1 MSTLFSHNQKG
12 LSLIELM
19 VAMLISLILLGGV
32 LQVFLSSKNL
42 YNTNTAVSRVQENG
56 RFATEFLSFDIRQAG
71 YKGECLTTPMQQ
83 LDLSRSSQDVQNS
96 YSTTPAIQG
105 WDGVKPSIFLSSE
118 SIRANTDSLIVKYA
132 GDGSEFNGG
141 GTNPRHTPSITV
153 GDGASTD
160 VYAGQIVIL
169 ANSTGC
175 DVFQN
180 TNNRNASSFQKAGG
194 NESPGNINN
203 KDWSQS
209 YSGRFSSYILRSNT
223 YYIRDNDGR
232 LPSLVRKVLSPTRQD
247 EELIEGVIDM
257 QVTYGIDRNGDRI
270 ADEYVKAGTNNLTAT
285 GAGDW
290 DKVVSARVSLLVISP
305 ETNVV
310 DELQQ
315 FVYPAAKGITKEDA
329 FAIYEDGTVTI
340 KSKRLAQVFTTT
352 VAIRNRLP

>member
-71 YKGECLTTPMQQ
+71 YKGECLIPPKQH
-83 LDLSRSSQDVQNS
+83 LDIDDETQDLQNA

-105 WDGVKPSIFLSSE
+105 WDGQKPSIFLATE
-118 SIRANTDSLIVKYA
+118 TIRANTDSLIVKYA
-132 GDGSEFNGG
+132 GDGSEFTAS
-141 GTNPRHTPSITV
+141 GTNNPNTPSVTA
-153 GDGASTD
+153 GASTGA
-160 VYAGQIVIL
+160 YAEQIVIL

-175 DVFQN
+175 DIFQN
-180 TNNRNASSFQKAGG
+180 ANNENASAFQKSGG
-194 NESPGNINN
+194 NVSPGNINAH
-203 KDWSQS
+203 WSHS
-209 YSGRFSSYILRSNT
+209 YTGKFSSYILRSHT
-223 YYIRDNDGR
+223 YYIRNNNGR

-329 FAIYEDGTVTI
+329 FAKYEDGTVTI

>member
-71 YKGECLTTPMQQ
+71 YKGECLTTPLRH
-83 LDLSRSSQDVQNS
+83 LDINDETQDLQNA
-96 YSTTPAIQG
+96 YSVTPAIQG
-105 WDGVKPSIFLSSE
+105 WDGVKPSIFLDTE
-118 SIRANTDSLIVKYA
+118 TIRANTDSLIVKYA
-132 GDGSEFNGG
+132 GDGLEFTAS
-141 GTNPRHTPSITV
+141 GTNPSHTPSITA
-153 GDGASTD
+153 GSSTAA
-160 VYAGQIVIL
+160 YAGQIVIL

-175 DVFQN
+175 DIFQN
-180 TNNRNASSFQKAGG
+180 ANNTNSSAFQKAGG
-194 NESPGNINN
+194 NVSPGNINN

-223 YYIRDNDGR
+223 YYIRDNNGR

-270 ADEYVKAGTNNLTAT
+270 ADEYVKAGTNNLTTT

-329 FAIYEDGTVTI
+329 FAKYVDGTVTI